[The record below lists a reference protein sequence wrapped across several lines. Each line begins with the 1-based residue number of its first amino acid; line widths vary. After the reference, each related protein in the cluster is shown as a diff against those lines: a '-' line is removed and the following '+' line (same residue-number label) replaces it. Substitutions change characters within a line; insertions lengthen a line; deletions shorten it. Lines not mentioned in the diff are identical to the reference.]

1 MNVGS
6 ALLSSAQRNNK
17 KNRGPI
23 TNPAP
28 AGFLHTRCSRSESVH
43 ATTPCANIALHQYQR
58 AVMHRLGTQMGTALT
73 AISLQ
78 GLIFAILPVAV
89 VIGIMFRW
97 SAGAKTAMYATLRML
112 LQLLLIGYVLVYVFN
127 TDQPA
132 FIIVVLVIML
142 TVASWIAIRPLRK
155 KQPHIYLN
163 SLGAISVGGILTL
176 ALVSQVVIGVQP
188 WFSPRYV
195 VPLAGMIFA
204 GAMNAVSLA
213 AERLQSEGDRGTPYL
228 EARRIALQASL
239 IPITN
244 SLFAVGL
251 VALPGMMTGQILSG
265 VSPLVAAK
273 YQIVVMTML
282 FGASG
287 ISAALYLVLANRN
300 RRHSEGY
307 PNSTQD

>member
-1 MNVGS
+1 
-6 ALLSSAQRNNK
+6 
-17 KNRGPI
+17 
-23 TNPAP
+23 
-28 AGFLHTRCSRSESVH
+28 
-43 ATTPCANIALHQYQR
+43 
-58 AVMHRLGTQMGTALT
+58 MGTELT

-78 GLIFAILPVAV
+78 GLIFAILPVAL

-97 SAGAKTAMYATLRML
+97 SAGAQTAIYATLRML
-112 LQLLLIGYVLVYVFN
+112 IQLLLIGYVLVYIFE

-132 FIIVVLVIML
+132 FIIAILVIML
-142 TVASWIAIRPLRK
+142 SVASWIAIRPLRK
-155 KQPHIYLN
+155 KQPQMYLN
-163 SLGAISVGGILTL
+163 SLGAISAGGILTL
-176 ALVSQVVIGVQP
+176 ALVSQVVIDVEP
-188 WFSPRYV
+188 WFSPRFV

-213 AERLQSEGDRGTPYL
+213 AERLQSEYDRGTPYL
-228 EARRIALQASL
+228 IARRIALQASL

-265 VSPLVAAK
+265 ISPLVVAK

-287 ISAALYLVLANRN
+287 ISAALYLVLANRSLQ
-300 RRHSEGY
+300 HAEAK
-307 PNSTQD
+307 PIPTQD